1 LNAQRNLNKSQMS
14 QTQAMQRL
22 SSGLRINSAKDDAAG
37 LSIATRM
44 NSQLSGINQAARNA
58 NDGISLAQTAEKALG
73 DMTLNLGKLRDLAVQ
88 SASASNTAA
97 DRAATQKEATQVIS
111 EINRIAGQ
119 TQFNGINL
127 LDGSFKNKAFQVGAN
142 TGQTISFDI
151 AQVSTDKLGAATSA
165 GASAVGNSVILGSSD
180 LVLNGT
186 AIRGSVAADDT
197 FSLTA
202 TAGSSAIAKVAAINA
217 SSATTNVTATVNAN
231 TAAGAVQTVPPV
243 AATGTI
249 TINGITTGTI
259 ATGTDAG
266 VNRKTVVD
274 AINLISGQTGVK
286 AVDSGKAETGVDL
299 VAADGRNIDVVQN
312 TLAAADTGITA
323 SATSYGGY
331 TLSATNGKDITIAQG
346 SGGAISDAGLVAGT
360 AKINDASVA
369 STVRT
374 SNAAM
379 VGAVDISGGATFAG
393 VAAEKFTVSVSG
405 GKAATV
411 IMDTNYATG
420 ALYAAGLQDAIN
432 TALGGSTSAGIVSVK
447 NVKSDLVTGEEHL
460 EIMSNERLQFG
471 TPTVASGGA
480 SAATGLAGLLATN
493 TGLVGGPDALRTNDL
508 TLNGIAIAA
517 AKASDD
523 TLSDTTSI
531 SSNKASSG
539 IAAAAAVNAAS
550 SQSGVSATV
559 NATSVSG
566 TGTVAGVLNAVGAV
580 YVNGQSF
587 ALTLTHDPAKDR
599 TAAVQGFNNLTGQ
612 TGVTAVDTGSALK
625 LTAADGRNISV
636 TIDTMEQYNITA
648 IASGGLALA
657 AGAFTAASIGL
668 SHAAN
673 TGIAEADISVRDKG
687 VGAAGIT
694 LATKGDSTTAAWKTL
709 AASYAETTVSTV
721 SLHAAGQF
729 TVAAGTNGNAE
740 LNKSGFIAGTY
751 GGTQSGQFL
760 KDIDLSTADGA
771 SKAIAAIDNALA
783 TVSDE
788 TSNLGAVQNRFTS
801 TISSLTAASLNLSES
816 VSRIQDADFAAESA
830 SLSRAQVLQQAG
842 TAMLAQANQSS
853 QGVMALLR

>member
-1 LNAQRNLNKSQMS
+1 MS

-58 NDGISLAQTAEKALG
+58 NDGISLAQTAEKALA
-73 DMTLNLGKLRDLAVQ
+73 DMTGNLGKLRDLAVQ

-127 LDGSFKNKAFQVGAN
+127 LDGSFKNQAFQVGAN

-151 AQVSTDKLGAATSA
+151 AQVSTDKLGSATSA
-165 GASAVGNSVILGSSD
+165 GASAVGNAATLTKGD
-180 LVLNGT
+180 LVINGT
-186 AIRGSVAADDT
+186 TIRGSVAADDT
-197 FSLTA
+197 FSSA
-202 TAGSSAIAKVAAINA
+202 NSASSAIAKVAAIN
-217 SSATTNVTATVNAN
+217 SSSSLTNVKATVNAN
-231 TAAGAVQTVPPV
+231 TAAGAVQTVLAV

-299 VAADGRNIDVVQN
+299 VAADGRNIEIVQTTLTPAN
-312 TLAAADTGITA
+312 TGIAAA
-323 SATSYGGY
+323 ATYEGGY
-331 TLSATNGKDITIAQG
+331 TLQSTNGKDILIEQG
-346 SGGAISDAGLVAGT
+346 TGDINNAGLAEGT
-360 AKINDASVA
+360 AKVNDASVSSLARNSDA
-369 STVRT
+369 SSEDLTTDIVANLAT
-374 SNAAM
+374 ADFSAAPE
-379 VGAVDISGGATFAG
+379 T
-393 VAAEKFTVSVSG
+393 FTVSVSG
-405 GKAATV
+405 GKAVNV
-411 IMDTNYATG
+411 IMNTDLSADQDV
-420 ALYAAGLQDAIN
+420 YAAGIQNAIN
-432 TALGGSTSAGIVSVK
+432 TALGGNYASVK
-447 NVKSDLVTGEEHL
+447 AVQSETTDGEYNL
-460 EIMSNERLQFG
+460 QIMSSERLTFG
-471 TPTVASGGA
+471 TPINTDGVTA
-480 SAATGLAGLLATN
+480 SAAPGLSLMLATK
-493 TGLVGGPDALRTNDL
+493 TIGGPDALRNNDL
-508 TLNGIAIAA
+508 VINGTAIAA

-523 TLSDTTSI
+523 TLSDTTAI

-539 IAAAAAVNAAS
+539 IAQAAAINAVS
-550 SQSGVSATV
+550 KQSGVTATV
-559 NATSVSG
+559 NATEVGGGG
-566 TGTVAGVLNAVGAV
+566 TSTIGIGGAVGAV
-580 YVNGQSF
+580 YINGSMF
-587 ALTLTHDPAKDR
+587 SMTLTGDDAKDR
-599 TAAVQGFNNLTGQ
+599 SAAVQNFNNLTGQ
-612 TGVTAVDTGSALK
+612 TGVKAEDTGTALK

-636 TIDTMEQYNITA
+636 TIDTNVGFNDGA
-648 IASGGLALA
+648 LADGGLNLGGGFLA
-657 AGAFTAASIGL
+657 SDIGL
-668 SHAAN
+668 DAAQA
-673 TGIAEADISVRDKG
+673 GIIEADITTKLNGGAGGG
-687 VGAAGIT
+687 VPLTA
-694 LATKGDSTTAAWKTL
+694 LDTTAAGYRAV
-709 AASYAETTVSTV
+709 AANYAETTTSKV

-729 TVAAGTNGNAE
+729 TVAAGTNGNTE
-740 LNKSGFIAGTY
+740 LKKSGFIAGTY

-760 KDIDLSTADGA
+760 KDIDLSTQDGA